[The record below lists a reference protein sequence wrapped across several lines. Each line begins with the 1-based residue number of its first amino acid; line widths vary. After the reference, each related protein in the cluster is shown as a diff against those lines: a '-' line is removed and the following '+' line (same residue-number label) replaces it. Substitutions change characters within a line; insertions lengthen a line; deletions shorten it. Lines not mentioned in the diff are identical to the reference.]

1 MDIWSSTTPPVVHP
15 SSGIQESHTNPLPMA
30 VSLDPVVDTSYQS
43 EPGYSNLLTDI
54 VVQPVSPH
62 ASDAI
67 NIPRSSTAI
76 DNLGKVNLDFQGR
89 HIPSKEVFPEVNS
102 RISANRNGNPY
113 IRQDD
118 EGLMESKE
126 STMSFST
133 MKTALDTLLDIGEI
147 PRARYVTTPTSVE
160 NDKPFSVWNDTP
172 ISMCSD
178 THVRD
183 PTHQADQIHYSATI
197 HPYNS
202 PRGKW
207 AQLPVAY
214 SQAPF
219 KTLDNSCE
227 SYPYEFYKHSDTG
240 GKYKSDFATDTKAS
254 TYEVYP
260 PNDNVSY
267 AQPSNDPVQFP
278 HRVHP
283 TPNYYNQEASYPMN
297 MQPSSDLHHL
307 QNYPPPA
314 KYPGLPPPLPSLPK
328 NKILNDKSPS
338 DLSQQANYHNLDKNT
353 DSNDIIVSAPSTFDH
368 ISARA
373 KKYKRNCP
381 PPFKARPKKSPKPH
395 IHPNPN
401 VNHPPPQSQLQS
413 TPGYDAS
420 NPLIHSETSSNIT
433 VPPPHFAASQFKCPP
448 NQPNHYAVPPP
459 PFGNVQAP
467 NMNPSN
473 VSVSQYQTSTS
484 QFKGSLPP
492 ANPPHLQYNYPSQ
505 FNNCTIPP
513 RYPTP
518 NLQEQSHQCNQS
530 PLNFP
535 PPNLNYPP
543 PFYNCPPNPSS
554 NITNQSFNSQPLTS
568 NCGNPIVNCPPSLPK
583 YPPIIPHN
591 LQQSNQTAIPSFFY
605 KPDANSEY
613 IKYIPASKIFVQAQN
628 YRESSDSGN
637 ASSSGNLTNS
647 DDSDQIPLVDVSTD
661 DSDNND
667 IGIGESANSSPLK
680 YLKNIQVSTT
690 HDSTPANNGETVKEK
705 FNGNKNDFCRVG
717 NFQPLNNVI
726 YNRDILVERSE
737 NDIFTNMGTFDYNL
751 MNNKDGVEETMS
763 NWNASNPRPP
773 IIYQK
778 EVSFKIILFI

>member
-1 MDIWSSTTPPVVHP
+1 
-15 SSGIQESHTNPLPMA
+15 
-30 VSLDPVVDTSYQS
+30 
-43 EPGYSNLLTDI
+43 
-54 VVQPVSPH
+54 
-62 ASDAI
+62 
-67 NIPRSSTAI
+67 
-76 DNLGKVNLDFQGR
+76 
-89 HIPSKEVFPEVNS
+89 
-102 RISANRNGNPY
+102 
-113 IRQDD
+113 
-118 EGLMESKE
+118 
-126 STMSFST
+126 
-133 MKTALDTLLDIGEI
+133 
-147 PRARYVTTPTSVE
+147 
-160 NDKPFSVWNDTP
+160 
-172 ISMCSD
+172 
-178 THVRD
+178 
-183 PTHQADQIHYSATI
+183 
-197 HPYNS
+197 
-202 PRGKW
+202 
-207 AQLPVAY
+207 
-214 SQAPF
+214 
-219 KTLDNSCE
+219 
-227 SYPYEFYKHSDTG
+227 
-240 GKYKSDFATDTKAS
+240 
-254 TYEVYP
+254 
-260 PNDNVSY
+260 
-267 AQPSNDPVQFP
+267 
-278 HRVHP
+278 
-283 TPNYYNQEASYPMN
+283 
-297 MQPSSDLHHL
+297 
-307 QNYPPPA
+307 
-314 KYPGLPPPLPSLPK
+314 
-328 NKILNDKSPS
+328 
-338 DLSQQANYHNLDKNT
+338 
-353 DSNDIIVSAPSTFDH
+353 
-368 ISARA
+368 
-373 KKYKRNCP
+373 
-381 PPFKARPKKSPKPH
+381 
-395 IHPNPN
+395 
-401 VNHPPPQSQLQS
+401 
-413 TPGYDAS
+413 
-420 NPLIHSETSSNIT
+420 
-433 VPPPHFAASQFKCPP
+433 
-448 NQPNHYAVPPP
+448 
-459 PFGNVQAP
+459 
-467 NMNPSN
+467 MNPSN

-554 NITNQSFNSQPLTS
+554 NNTNQSFNSQPLTS

-690 HDSTPANNGETVKEK
+690 HVSTSANNGETVKEK
-705 FNGNKNDFCRVG
+705 FNENKNDFCRVG